1 MGITKFRKMQDDFDI
16 RFMPQNISIEFE
28 SKGALRSPYP
38 CLVLKQ
44 KQKRKKKKKR
54 GGERE
59 KRKQTK
65 KNEKKKRRK
74 RLL

>member
-1 MGITKFRKMQDDFDI
+1 MQDDFDI

-44 KQKRKKKKKR
+44 KQKRKKKKKER
-54 GGERE
+54 GRERE
-59 KRKQTK
+59 KKTDK
-65 KNEKKKRRK
+65 EK
-74 RLL
+74 